1 MTPKLSYG
9 LQLYDFL
16 WEALCMIGV
25 SMVWGC
31 SNPFLKHGSE
41 GIQRVR
47 GSIWS
52 TYQILLEL
60 WFPATRCSYTVL
72 FLINQSGSVLY
83 YLTVAKM
90 DLSLAVPI
98 INLLTVLFTTL
109 VGLLLGEK
117 LRGGRSL
124 LGMACVLAGVA
135 LCLSAERT

>member
-1 MTPKLSYG
+1 M
-9 LQLYDFL
+9 
-16 WEALCMIGV
+16 WEVLCMIAV

-31 SNPFLKHGSE
+31 SNPFLKRGSE
-41 GIQRVR
+41 GVQRVR
-47 GSIWS
+47 GSGLLH
-52 TYQILLEL
+52 QILLEL
-60 WFPATRCSYTVL
+60 WFLATHCSYTVP

-98 INLLTVLFTTL
+98 INSLTVLFTTL

-117 LRGGRSL
+117 LRGGRSF